1 MEPLSGQDRDDGRL
15 HWGVNGGWRGR
26 VTGDRLALR
35 LRLALRETAGAAGS
49 AGPAAPA
56 RRAG

>member
-1 MEPLSGQDRDDGRL
+1 
-15 HWGVNGGWRGR
+15 VNDGWRDR
-26 VTGDRLALR
+26 VAGDRLALR
-35 LRLALRETAGAAGS
+35 LRLALDEIAGA